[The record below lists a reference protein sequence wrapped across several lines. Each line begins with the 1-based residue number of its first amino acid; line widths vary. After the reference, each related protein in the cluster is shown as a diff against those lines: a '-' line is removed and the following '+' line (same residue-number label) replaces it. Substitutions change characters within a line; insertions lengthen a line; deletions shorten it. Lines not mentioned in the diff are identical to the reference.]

1 MPPKHEPEVQPDA
14 KALKDDIAALRR
26 DFASLAETLRSAEV
40 GQQLEQTLGDLASE
54 AKILYDRLSSQTKP
68 VIENVEKAVEERPV
82 IWIATAFI
90 LGFIGSRLLTRR

>member
-26 DFASLAETLRSAEV
+26 DFASLAETLRGAEV
-40 GQQLEQTLGDLASE
+40 GQQLEQTLADLASE

-68 VIENVEKAVEERPV
+68 VIDTVEKAVEDRPV
-82 IWIATAFI
+82 IWIATAFV

>member
-26 DFASLAETLRSAEV
+26 DFASLAETLRGGEV
-40 GQQLEQTLGDLASE
+40 GQHLEQTLADIASE
-54 AKILYDRLSSQTKP
+54 ATILYERLSNQTKP

-90 LGFIGSRLLTRR
+90 LGFIGSRLLDRR